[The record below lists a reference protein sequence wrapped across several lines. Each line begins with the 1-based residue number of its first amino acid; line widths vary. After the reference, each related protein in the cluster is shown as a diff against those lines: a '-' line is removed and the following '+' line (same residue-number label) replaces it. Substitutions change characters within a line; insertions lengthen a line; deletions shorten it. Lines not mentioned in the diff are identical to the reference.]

1 MKNALIVD
9 DSSVIRKAIKQM
21 LEKLGFTDIRE
32 AENGQLALDSCNIK
46 LPDFIILDWN
56 MPVMTGIEF
65 LKAFKQN
72 DANSQVIVIV
82 CTTENELEKIQAALE
97 SGASEYIMKP
107 FDEMILKDKL
117 IQTGILTE

>member
-9 DSSVIRKAIKQM
+9 DSPVIRKAIKQM
-21 LEKLGFTDIRE
+21 LEKFSITCRE
-32 AENGQLALDSCNIK
+32 AENGQVALEECAK
-46 LPDFIILDWN
+46 QLPNFIILDWN

-72 DANSQVIVIV
+72 GANPGVVVIV
-82 CTTENELEKIQAALE
+82 CTTENELDKIQAALQ

-117 IQTGILTE
+117 IQTGIITG

>member
-1 MKNALIVD
+1 MKNGLIVD

-21 LEKLGFTDIRE
+21 LEKMGMSCRE
-32 AENGQLALDSCNIK
+32 AENGQLALDACK
-46 LPDFIILDWN
+46 TQLPDFIILDWN

-65 LKAFKQN
+65 LQNFKQN
-72 DANSQVIVIV
+72 GANPNVIVIV
-82 CTTENELEKIQAALE
+82 CTTENELDKIQAALT

-117 IQTGILTE
+117 LQTGVIT